1 MCVFTVNT
9 VLVSLQC
16 VLLCNWLFK
25 SVGNVIN
32 CVLTTFALRTL
43 LFLFSYYDLV
53 MATINRREK
62 VIIIASI
69 DQDEHKLS
77 YVTA

>member
-1 MCVFTVNT
+1 MCVFTVNI

-16 VLLCNWLFK
+16 VLLCNWLFQ

-32 CVLTTFALRTL
+32 YVLKTFALRTL

-53 MATINRREK
+53 MATINRQEK

-69 DQDEHKLS
+69 DQDEHKL
-77 YVTA
+77 T